1 MCFEDSKVLPD
12 DGHVAL
18 VEVAKGAAGRASG
31 PDLGVNKPT
40 DIAAFLDRCLGDPRQ
55 WTAILSE
62 RGSIADHEHRV
73 MIRNAQEGSD
83 TDASGTI
90 GRGFEKLQNR

>member
-18 VEVAKGAAGRASG
+18 VEVAEGAVGRASG
-31 PDLGVNKPT
+31 PDLGVNGPA
-40 DIAAFLDRCLGDPRQ
+40 DIPAFLDRDLGDPRQ

-62 RGSIADHEHRV
+62 SGSITDHEHRV
-73 MIRNAQEGSD
+73 MIRNAQEGRH

-90 GRGFEKLQNR
+90 GCGFEKLQDR